1 MHEYEIKLLAYL
13 REHGNATLEDIR
25 NSLSLGNDQIV
36 WAIESLAER
45 NAIRVERTKQVECI
59 LSDEG
64 KECLKEFPEERF
76 IKAVAKKGRLSVKEC
91 SDGIGFIWAKKNGWI
106 LIDDGFVVLS
116 EKGNEMLSN
125 GNYGYRELLNALS
138 NANTADIDSILSK
151 AGQDADTLSKKR
163 KLFEIKSYNGI
174 KSVAM
179 TDIGMKLSSSDS
191 NIDGISTLT
200 RDIIANGWWKGKMFR
215 PYNVDAPSVKVYPA
229 RLHPVHEF
237 INNIRDIWLRMG
249 FIEGTGPIIDSAF
262 WDFDVLFS
270 PQDHPTREMQDTFFL
285 SNPKDIDIDD
295 IELLSKVRRMHKKA
309 WSRTWSEKLAKQAL
323 LRTHTTVVSAHYM
336 QKLAGMKNM
345 QYPMKIFSIGKVFR
359 NESLDYKHLAELYQY
374 DGIIV
379 GEGIGLSHLIY
390 TLKEFYAQLGMKV
403 RIKPAYFPF
412 VEPGLEVHYFDK
424 KLNDWIEL
432 CGGGVI
438 RDEITGALGIKKN
451 VLAWGGGLDRLMFNK
466 LEIKTLSELY
476 RNEIDWLRSRKN
488 MW

>member
-13 REHGNATLEDIR
+13 KEHDNAALEDIR
-25 NSLSLGNDQIV
+25 NDLNLGNDQII
-36 WAIESLAER
+36 WAIESLAEK
-45 NAIRVERTKQVECI
+45 NAIRVERTKQLGCI

-64 KECLKEFPEERF
+64 KECLREFPEERF
-76 IKAVAKKGRLSVKEC
+76 IKAVAKKGRIDIKEC
-91 SDGIGFIWAKKNGWI
+91 GTDIGFIWAKKNGWI
-106 LIDDGFVVLS
+106 SINDGFVALS
-116 EKGNEMLSN
+116 EKGNHILSD
-125 GNYGYRELLNALS
+125 GHYSYRELLNALA
-138 NANTADIDSILSK
+138 NAKPADIDSILSK
-151 AGQDADTLSKKR
+151 AGQEADVLSKKR
-163 KLFEIKSYNGI
+163 KLFEVKLYSGI
-174 KSVAM
+174 KSVAI
-179 TDIGMKLSSSDS
+179 TDIGMRLVHSDS
-191 NIDGISTLT
+191 RTGGISALT
-200 RDIIANGWWKGKMFR
+200 RDIITNGGWKGKHFI
-215 PYNVDAPSVKVYPA
+215 PYNVDAQAIKVYPA

-237 INNIRDIWLRMG
+237 ISNIRSIWLRMG

-285 SNPKDIDIDD
+285 SNPKEIDIDD
-295 IELLSKVRRMHKKA
+295 LELLSKVKHMHKKA

-336 QKLAGMKNM
+336 QKLAGKENM
-345 QYPMKIFSIGKVFR
+345 GYPMKIFSIGKVFR

-379 GEGIGLSHLIY
+379 GDGIGLSHLIY
-390 TLKEFYAQLGMKV
+390 TLKEFYAQLDMEV

-438 RDEITGALGIKKN
+438 RDEITKALGIKKT
-451 VLAWGGGLDRLMFNK
+451 VLAWGGGLDRLMFNR
-466 LEIKTLSELY
+466 LGIKTLSELY

-488 MW
+488 I